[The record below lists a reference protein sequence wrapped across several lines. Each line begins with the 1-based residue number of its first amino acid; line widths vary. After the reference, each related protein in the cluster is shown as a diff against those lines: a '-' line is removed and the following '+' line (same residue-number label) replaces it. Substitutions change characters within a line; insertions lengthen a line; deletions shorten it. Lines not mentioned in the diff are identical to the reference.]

1 MNIRATKL
9 VAAEKGYD
17 AYMAKITPPAP
28 VTDGRKVAVIGGGPT
43 GMSAAYFVGRAG
55 IPVTLFEKADRL
67 GGVVRQVIPAFR
79 ISDEAIDKDVALME
93 KMGVEVKLNTEA
105 PSVEELKAQGYTHI
119 FFAVGAW
126 KAGRLDIPGNVVP
139 VIGWLK
145 DMKAGKDV
153 SLGHVAVVGGGN
165 TAMDAARAALRAGAK
180 SSTLVYRRTKK
191 YMPAAAEELEL
202 AIADGVEFLE
212 LVAPVEQKDGRLVCE
227 KMKLGDPDEKG
238 RRKPVPTGEM
248 VEIPCDTVV
257 SAVGERV
264 ESEIFTR
271 NGITVDEKG
280 IPAFKTNVEGVY
292 AGGDAMRGPATVV
305 EGIADAQYFAN
316 AVIGEAH
323 KFAIPAK
330 AVANREEAVAKKGVL
345 CESAKCEG
353 DRCLTCNVVCQVC
366 ADVCPN
372 RANVVIELPDG
383 RQQILHVDRMCN
395 ECGNCAVFCPYDS
408 APYRE
413 KFTLFL
419 TREGFDESV
428 NNQGF
433 LPLGGK
439 KVLVR
444 LDGKVFE
451 ADLDSKNDL
460 PADVE
465 VFIWTVL
472 TKYAYLM
479 G

>member
-1 MNIRATKL
+1 MAT
-9 VAAEKGYD
+9 
-17 AYMAKITPPAP
+17 
-28 VTDGRKVAVIGGGPT
+28 
-43 GMSAAYFVGRAG
+43 
-55 IPVTLFEKADRL
+55 
-67 GGVVRQVIPAFR
+67 
-79 ISDEAIDKDVALME
+79 
-93 KMGVEVKLNTEA
+93 
-105 PSVEELKAQGYTHI
+105 
-119 FFAVGAW
+119 
-126 KAGRLDIPGNVVP
+126 
-139 VIGWLK
+139 
-145 DMKAGKDV
+145 
-153 SLGHVAVVGGGN
+153 
-165 TAMDAARAALRAGAK
+165 
-180 SSTLVYRRTKK
+180 
-191 YMPAAAEELEL
+191 
-202 AIADGVEFLE
+202 
-212 LVAPVEQKDGRLVCE
+212 
-227 KMKLGDPDEKG
+227 
-238 RRKPVPTGEM
+238 
-248 VEIPCDTVV
+248 
-257 SAVGERV
+257 
-264 ESEIFTR
+264 
-271 NGITVDEKG
+271 
-280 IPAFKTNVEGVY
+280 
-292 AGGDAMRGPATVV
+292 
-305 EGIADAQYFAN
+305 
-316 AVIGEAH
+316 
-323 KFAIPAK
+323 
-330 AVANREEAVAKKGVL
+330 REEAIAKKGIL

-444 LDGKVFE
+444 LDSKVFE
-451 ADLDSKNDL
+451 ADLDAKNDL
-460 PADVE
+460 PADIE

>member
-1 MNIRATKL
+1 
-9 VAAEKGYD
+9 
-17 AYMAKITPPAP
+17 
-28 VTDGRKVAVIGGGPT
+28 
-43 GMSAAYFVGRAG
+43 
-55 IPVTLFEKADRL
+55 
-67 GGVVRQVIPAFR
+67 
-79 ISDEAIDKDVALME
+79 
-93 KMGVEVKLNTEA
+93 
-105 PSVEELKAQGYTHI
+105 
-119 FFAVGAW
+119 
-126 KAGRLDIPGNVVP
+126 
-139 VIGWLK
+139 
-145 DMKAGKDV
+145 
-153 SLGHVAVVGGGN
+153 
-165 TAMDAARAALRAGAK
+165 
-180 SSTLVYRRTKK
+180 
-191 YMPAAAEELEL
+191 MPADAEELEL

-212 LVAPVEQKDGRLVCE
+212 LVAPVEQKDGKLICE
-227 KMKLGDPDEKG
+227 KMKLGEPG
-238 RRKPVPTGEM
+238 RQGPPQARPHRR
-248 VEIPCDTVV
+248 D
-257 SAVGERV
+257 
-264 ESEIFTR
+264 
-271 NGITVDEKG
+271 
-280 IPAFKTNVEGVY
+280 
-292 AGGDAMRGPATVV
+292 GGDPLRHRDLRRGREGGRASSSPRTASPWTTRASPPSRPISTASTPAATPCAGPATVV

-323 KFAIPAK
+323 QFAIPAK
-330 AVANREEAVAKKGVL
+330 AVATRAEAIAKKGIL

-408 APYRE
+408 APYRD

-451 ADLDSKNDL
+451 ADLDGKNDL
-460 PADVE
+460 PADIE

>member
-1 MNIRATKL
+1 MKQTVQTLQAMKERGEKIAMLTCYDYTMAKL
-9 VAAEKGYD
+9 MDAAGTDMLLVGDSLGNVILGYSDTISVTMEDMIHHTAAVSRGAQNALVVADMPFLSYQTSVYD
-17 AYMAKITPPAP
+17 AVVNA
-28 VTDGRKVAVIGGGPT
+28 GRLMKE
-43 GMSAAYFVGRAG
+43 GRAG
-55 IPVTLFEKADRL
+55 A
-67 GGVVRQVIPAFR
+67 
-79 ISDEAIDKDVALME
+79 
-93 KMGVEVKLNTEA
+93 VKLE
-105 PSVEELKAQGYTHI
+105 G
-119 FFAVGAW
+119 
-126 KAGRLDIPGNVVP
+126 
-139 VIGWLK
+139 
-145 DMKAGKDV
+145 GK
-153 SLGHVAVVGGGN
+153 
-165 TAMDAARAALRAGAK
+165 
-180 SSTLVYRRTKK
+180 
-191 YMPAAAEELEL
+191 
-202 AIADGVEFLE
+202 
-212 LVAPVEQKDGRLVCE
+212 LVCE
-227 KMKLGDPDEKG
+227 KMKLGDPDDKG
-238 RRKPVPTGEM
+238 RRQPVPTGEM

-257 SAVGERV
+257 SAVGEKV
-264 ESEIFTR
+264 ESEVFTR

-280 IPAFKTNVEGVY
+280 IPAFKTNLEGVY

-330 AVANREEAVAKKGVL
+330 AVATREEAVAKKGVL

-444 LDGKVFE
+444 LDSKVFE
-451 ADLDSKNDL
+451 ADLDAKNDL
-460 PADVE
+460 PADIE